1 MRPTRRREFC
11 PSVDHFGNNV
21 PLSDSIGQRTL
32 QGIRR
37 NVPFSTLIAA
47 AASAWLAGCGD
58 TPEPATLPV
67 LVPPPPETRGCGES
81 GYLRTTFY
89 GEFSGPIDW
98 SARNLDCEGMPRPKG
113 EGARLRFAGKSGDL
127 AIAIIVALP
136 DLERGSTAR
145 ELASNVTV
153 IEEGSGRFF
162 STSGLESC
170 WTDVDEQQ
178 RIGDNADVYFIAGT
192 LYCIAPLAEVNGDSS
207 VTVRELQF
215 GGRLD
220 WSAK

>member
-1 MRPTRRREFC
+1 M
-11 PSVDHFGNNV
+11 DHFGNNV
-21 PLSDSIGQRTL
+21 PFSDSSRQGTL

-37 NVPFSTLIAA
+37 NVPFTTVIAA
-47 AASAWLAGCGD
+47 VAAAWLAGCGD
-58 TPEPATLPV
+58 TPEPTTLTE
-67 LVPPPPETRGCGES
+67 LVPPPPETRGCYDR
-81 GYLRTTFY
+81 GYLRTNFY
-89 GEFSGPIDW
+89 GELSAPIDW
-98 SARNLDCEGMPRPKG
+98 SAGNLDCEGMPRPKG
-113 EGARLRFAGKSGDL
+113 NGARLRFAGESGDL

-136 DLERGSTAR
+136 DLQRGSTAR
-145 ELASNVTV
+145 ELTSNVTV

-170 WTDVDEQQ
+170 WTDVLEQR
-178 RIGDNADVYFIAGT
+178 RIEESTDVYFIAGT

-215 GGRLD
+215 GGVVD

>member
-1 MRPTRRREFC
+1 LRPTRRREFC

-21 PLSDSIGQRTL
+21 PFSDSSGQRTL

-37 NVPFSTLIAA
+37 NVPFSTLITA
-47 AASAWLAGCGD
+47 AASALLAGCGD
-58 TPEPATLPV
+58 TSEPATMPV
-67 LVPPPPETRGCGES
+67 LVPPPPETRGCGER
-81 GYLRTTFY
+81 GYLRTSFY
-89 GEFSGPIDW
+89 GEYSGPVDW
-98 SARNLDCEGMPRPKG
+98 SAGNLDCAGMPRPNG
-113 EGARLRFAGKSGDL
+113 EGARLRFAGQSGDL
-127 AIAIIVALP
+127 AIAIIVAMP
-136 DLERGSTAR
+136 DLERGSTAQ
-145 ELASNVTV
+145 ELPSNVTV

-170 WTDVDEQQ
+170 WTDIVSQQ
-178 RIGDNADVYFIAGT
+178 RIDESSDTYFIAGT

-215 GGRLD
+215 GGQLD